1 MASEMA
7 SQMVNETVSE
17 TVIET
22 AGSPAVHT
30 NNETAD
36 QAARKAA
43 SMNTLQDVLLH
54 WARAQPE
61 APLLIAPETDRVLT
75 YGQLLEQTQA
85 LARTFAAQGIAP
97 GAHIGLFLQ
106 NGLQTTRLFLSIM
119 AAGYVVTPFNL
130 LAQEDQLAWVLDHS
144 DCQLVFYSAEQART
158 LQAAMGKAK
167 RRVIAVEIDPNAQ
180 ALSFDQGAAVNPSDQ
195 MSLPPVRA
203 DQAALLMYTSGTTGT
218 PKGVRLSHHNLIHAA
233 RSVSAWHQLGPNDRV
248 LSSLP
253 LYHINGQ
260 SIATITPFFSG
271 GSIVAPQ
278 KFSVS
283 QWWPMV
289 QKHQCTWINMVPT
302 IIAYLLNASNDSDVP
317 DAAALRHIRFG
328 RSASAPLPPEH
339 HQAFEKR
346 FGVTV
351 IEAMGMTESSS
362 LVFCNPHDDR
372 RRYGSPGLP
381 CGVEAKVVSPEGAP
395 LGDNETGEIC
405 LRGDN
410 VMAGYYKGEEETR
423 KAFDAEGWLKT
434 GDLGLRDSD
443 GFYFV
448 TGRLKELIIK
458 GGENIA
464 PREIDEVLLNHTA
477 ILDAACVGVP
487 DANYGQEI
495 MACLVLREGV
505 TCTEAEIRAF
515 CHNKLGR
522 YKTPKDFHFVS
533 DLPRG
538 PSGKV
543 QRLKLTDWV
552 KAESTSAAAPK
563 AAGSVGSDASGVTL
577 NR

>member
-1 MASEMA
+1 MASDMA
-7 SQMVNETVSE
+7 TTMESE
-17 TVIET
+17 L
-22 AGSPAVHT
+22 AGQTFGTDHANQGTPGGM
-30 NNETAD
+30 
-36 QAARKAA
+36 K
-43 SMNTLQDVLLH
+43 TLQEVMLH
-54 WARAQPE
+54 WARVQPD
-61 APLLIAPETDRVLT
+61 APLLIAPETDRMLT
-75 YGQLLEQTQA
+75 YGELARQTQGLVRA
-85 LARTFAAQGIAP
+85 LTAQGIAP

-158 LQAAMGKAK
+158 LHAAMAKAK
-167 RRVIAVEIDPNAQ
+167 RQVIAVEIDPNAQ
-180 ALSFDQGAAVNPSDQ
+180 TLTFDQIPSGDPA
-195 MSLPPVRA
+195 LAPIRFAPVQA
-203 DQAALLMYTSGTTGT
+203 DQPALLMYTSGTTGT

-233 RSVSAWHQLGPNDRV
+233 RSVSAWHQLGPSDRV

-289 QKHQCTWINMVPT
+289 QKYRCTWINMVPT
-302 IIAYLLNASNDSDVP
+302 IIAYLLNAANDPDVP
-317 DAAALRHIRFG
+317 DAAALRQVRFG

-381 CGVEAKVVSPEGAP
+381 CGVQAKVVSPEGAP

-410 VMAGYYKGEEETR
+410 VMAGYYKGPEETR
-423 KAFDAEGWLKT
+423 KAFDAQGWLKT
-434 GDLGLRDSD
+434 GDLGLRDAD

-477 ILDAACVGVP
+477 VLDAACVGVP

-495 MACLVLREGV
+495 MACVVLRDGV
-505 TCTEAEIRAF
+505 ACSEAEIRAF
-515 CHNKLGR
+515 CHDKLGR
-522 YKTPKDFHFVS
+522 YKTPKEFHFVS

-543 QRLKLTDWV
+543 QRLKLVDWV
-552 KAESTSAAAPK
+552 KADAVSSTEAG
-563 AAGSVGSDASGVTL
+563 AAGGSKSASGVTPS
-577 NR
+577 